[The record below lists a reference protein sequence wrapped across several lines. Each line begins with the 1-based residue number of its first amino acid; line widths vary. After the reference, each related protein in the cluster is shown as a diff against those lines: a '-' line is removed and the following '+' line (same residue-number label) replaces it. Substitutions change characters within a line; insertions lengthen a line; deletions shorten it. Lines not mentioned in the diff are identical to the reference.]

1 MLLERVEEKLAEVRQ
16 GVEALVAEV
25 TMVRERLER
34 LVEGVTVPGELCSG
48 EELVVVHDRVVKEVE
63 ERREEVLRVWEVV
76 VTWEEV
82 AADEVA
88 GEQVVGYITVT
99 SIQ

>member
-1 MLLERVEEKLAEVRQ
+1 MPPCHLSPPHVVQVGRAQ
-16 GVEALVAEV
+16 
-25 TMVRERLER
+25 
-34 LVEGVTVPGELCSG
+34 
-48 EELVVVHDRVVKEVE
+48 LVVVHDRVVKEVE